1 MTAHIG
7 APPAATAQR
16 EEGALHP
23 AAGPRDESVGAETN
37 RPPVT
42 VIEGRGALADTGD
55 PFANKRGVLVIVFL
69 GVFMATLDG
78 SIVNIALPVM
88 ATGFR
93 VDPGAVAPVVSVYL
107 VAIAATVLLFGAL
120 GDRLGRRPL
129 YLSGFALFT
138 AGSALC
144 ATAWALEALVIFRIV
159 QAVGAAMIFS
169 VGPAILTQSFP
180 RSERGA
186 ALGWIAT
193 AVAAGQTAGP
203 VLGGLLLDS
212 FGWPSIFLLN
222 LPIGAGTFLAASRL
236 LPKHKAEP
244 RRRRSDATHPLHRT
258 KGVVRRNREFVAANA
273 STFLSF
279 ITIGAVAFSLP
290 FYLSHV
296 LGFGAYRMGLVMLP
310 TPLAI
315 ALIGPPSG
323 RLSDR
328 IGPRIPCA
336 AGLALA
342 ALSVVALSMLDRAS
356 SDFDIVW
363 RLALFG
369 GGMALFQSPNNS
381 SALGSVRPQLLGL
394 ASGMLAT
401 MRVLGIAVGV
411 SVGALLLGL
420 FYAAHTGGLPLP
432 PGDVA
437 PDAAAFVAAQ
447 RLMFLVVAAICA
459 AGIAT
464 SLVRADHGEPSKP
477 QVTETPSAVRGR

>member
-1 MTAHIG
+1 M
-7 APPAATAQR
+7 PR
-16 EEGALHP
+16 
-23 AAGPRDESVGAETN
+23 AAGPTDESVGTRTS

-42 VIEGRGALADTGD
+42 AIEGPGAPADTGD
-55 PFANKRGVLVIVFL
+55 LFANKRRVLVIVFL
-69 GVFMATLDG
+69 GVLMATLDG
-78 SIVNIALPVM
+78 SIVNLALPVM

-138 AGSALC
+138 AASTLC
-144 ATAWALEALVIFRIV
+144 AAAWSLEALVILRVV

-212 FGWPSIFLLN
+212 FGWPSIFLIN

-236 LPKHKAEP
+236 LPKGKAEP
-244 RRRRSDATHPLHRT
+244 RRRRSDTTLSGDHA
-258 KGVVRRNREFVAANA
+258 KGVVRRNREFVAASA

-279 ITIGAVAFSLP
+279 ITIGAVAFGLP
-290 FYLSHV
+290 FYLNHV

-310 TPLAI
+310 TPLAL
-315 ALIGPPSG
+315 ALIGPLSG
-323 RLSDR
+323 RLSDK
-328 IGPRIPCA
+328 IGPRIPCT

-342 ALSVVALSMLDRAS
+342 ALSLAALSTLDRAS
-356 SDFDIVW
+356 GDFDILW

-381 SALGSVRPQLLGL
+381 SAMGSVRPQLLGL

-401 MRVLGIAVGV
+401 MRVLGLAVGV
-411 SVGALLLGL
+411 SLGALLLGL
-420 FYAAHTGGLPLP
+420 FYAAQTGGAPLP

-437 PDAAAFVAAQ
+437 PEAAAFVAGQ
-447 RLMFLVVAAICA
+447 RLKFLVIAAICA

-464 SLVRADHGEPSKP
+464 SLVRADRAAKSPPHG
-477 QVTETPSAVRGR
+477 TETSSAIRGR

>member
-1 MTAHIG
+1 M
-7 APPAATAQR
+7 
-16 EEGALHP
+16 HP
-23 AAGPRDESVGAETN
+23 AAGPTDESGSAQTGHLS
-37 RPPVT
+37 VT
-42 VIEGRGALADTGD
+42 AFEGRRDPGGRAD
-55 PFANKRGVLVIVFL
+55 PFANRRRVLVIVFL
-69 GVFMATLDG
+69 GIFMATLDS
-78 SIVNIALPVM
+78 SIVNLALPAM
-88 ATGFR
+88 ATNFR
-93 VDPGAVAPVVSVYL
+93 VDLREVAPVISVYL

-138 AGSALC
+138 AASALC
-144 ATAWALEALVIFRIV
+144 ATAWSLEALVVFRVV

-222 LPIGAGTFLAASRL
+222 LPIGAGTFLAASRVL
-236 LPKHKAEP
+236 AKDPVEP
-244 RRRRSDATHPLHRT
+244 RSRRLDATLPRHRT

-273 STFLSF
+273 STLLSF
-279 ITIGAVAFSLP
+279 ITIGAVAFALP
-290 FYLSHV
+290 FYLSHI

-328 IGPRIPCA
+328 IGPRIPCS

-342 ALSVVALSMLDRAS
+342 ALSVAALSTLDRAS
-356 SDFDIVW
+356 GDFDILW

-369 GGMALFQSPNNS
+369 VGMALFQSPNNS
-381 SALGSVRPQLLGL
+381 SAMGSVRPQLLGL

-401 MRVLGIAVGV
+401 MRVLGLAVGV
-411 SVGALLLGL
+411 SAGALLLGL
-420 FYAAHTGGLPLP
+420 FYAAQTGGVPLP
-432 PGDVA
+432 PGDVP
-437 PDAAAFVAAQ
+437 PDAAAFVGAQ
-447 RLMFLVVAAICA
+447 RLMLLVIAAICA

-464 SLVRADHGEPSKP
+464 SLVRADPGRGSEAPGTLTSP
-477 QVTETPSAVRGR
+477 AVQGR